1 MKTLRLFTLIGIILF
16 AGTSCQKEEKFTLV
30 GKWNFDKVTMSLFV
44 NDIPVGNE
52 IKENVGWIQ
61 FNQDKTGTI
70 LTYAD
75 EENQGDE
82 SEESFT
88 WTLVG
93 NQLTL
98 TSNEGENIFMDVPL
112 TLTTMDPKFVV
123 AETTIT
129 EDLEGVIFKVVVV
142 FEWGKIK

>member
-1 MKTLRLFTLIGIILF
+1 MKALRLFTLIGLILL
-16 AGTSCQKEEKFTLV
+16 ASTSCQKEEKFTLV
-30 GKWNFDKVTMSLFV
+30 GKWNFDKVNMSLFM

-52 IKENVGWIQ
+52 VKENVGWIQ
-61 FNQDKTGTI
+61 FNKDKTGTI

-75 EENQGDE
+75 EENQE
-82 SEESFT
+82 PETEESFT

-93 NQLTL
+93 NQLTI
-98 TSNEGENIFMDVPL
+98 TTYEGDNEFLDVPL

-129 EDLEGVIFKVVVV
+129 EEWEGVIFKVVVV
-142 FEWGKIK
+142 FEWSKTK